1 MDNQAVII
9 DNDTGYTKMGYAGNI
24 DPDFIIPTAILD
36 KKKNTIGVS
45 INYDEYDYLIG
56 EQAINQAK
64 ISNKHKLIYP
74 MKDGIIESWD
84 LMEKYWHQSIYGY
97 LKCDPQEHYFVLTEP
112 PMNHPE
118 NRENIA
124 EIFFD
129 IQKFLKMKRKKW
141 KIKKLLLRV

>member
-1 MDNQAVII
+1 MQAVIM

-24 DPDFIIPTAILD
+24 EPDFVIPTAITDLD
-36 KKKNTIGVS
+36 KKRTLGVS
-45 INYDEYDYLIG
+45 IKNDEYDYLIG

-64 ISNKHKLIYP
+64 ISKKHKLTYP
-74 MKDGIIESWD
+74 MKDGIIENWD

-141 KIKKLLLRV
+141 KIKKLLLTV

>member
-1 MDNQAVII
+1 MQTVVI

-64 ISNKHKLIYP
+64 ISNKHKLTYP

-84 LMEKYWHQSIYGY
+84 
-97 LKCDPQEHYFVLTEP
+97 
-112 PMNHPE
+112 
-118 NRENIA
+118 
-124 EIFFD
+124 
-129 IQKFLKMKRKKW
+129 
-141 KIKKLLLRV
+141 